1 MSGDAQMALFGGGD
15 LDDDASVESFVE
27 SALPRVALD
36 GVKPRDIGAPV
47 GLRDGLVKIADNLFY
62 GVTADEYAGK
72 NAACVASAYCAALRQ
87 LGLEIRGHDA
97 DILHEMIRSGRQRI
111 GRGGMTA
118 KTVVGVATLA
128 SMKGVSVRYQGA
140 RTWSPKGYPGSR
152 DLIFKD
158 DVSDDL
164 WGLAQCLADEGFGV
178 GAIQVPRHLMAYRLL
193 SGGGIAIIDNGGWES
208 KLPRWKTDNVKC
220 ALGIALR

>member
-1 MSGDAQMALFGGGD
+1 MSGDDQMALFGGED
-15 LDDDASVESFVE
+15 FDDVASVESFVE

-36 GVKPRDIGAPV
+36 GVKPQDIGAPI
-47 GLRDGLVKIADNLFY
+47 GLRGGLVKIADNLYY

-72 NAACVASAYCAALRQ
+72 KAACVASAYCAALRQ

-111 GRGGMTA
+111 GRDGFSA
-118 KTVVGVATLA
+118 KTVLGVATLA
-128 SMKGVSVRYQGA
+128 SMKDSGIRYKGARIWIGKKPIESHEPIQIEGVSG
-140 RTWSPKGYPGSR
+140 G
-152 DLIFKD
+152 I
-158 DVSDDL
+158 
-164 WGLAQCLADEGFGV
+164 WGFAQCLADEGFGV
-178 GAIQVPRHLMAYRLL
+178 GALEVPGHLMAYRLL

-208 KLPRWKTDNVKC
+208 KLPRWNTDNVKC